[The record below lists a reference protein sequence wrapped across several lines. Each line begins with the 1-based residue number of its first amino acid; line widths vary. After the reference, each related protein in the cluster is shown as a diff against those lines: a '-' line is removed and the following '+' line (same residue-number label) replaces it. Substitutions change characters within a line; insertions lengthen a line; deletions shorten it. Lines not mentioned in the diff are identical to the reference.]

1 MMHVRQLATVAGAHT
16 SAQARLADELHAE
29 LERLDDARPVA
40 QLVRFV
46 YAHSAIVERH
56 LEVPLEEARQR
67 DDWIRLVDDAT
78 LSLCVRSLERLFAG
92 AGAPPAAAGDGLVA
106 GSSSHAG
113 FPGLTRRVQER
124 LGFPLDAL
132 TFDLGALG
140 CAGPTQGL
148 YLATT
153 LVASGA
159 CRNVCL
165 VCVDAM
171 GTHGAARRHRRAPTM
186 AQVVAHCLASD
197 GAAAL
202 VVSREPGPR
211 PLLSFAAAALHNRLW
226 PDALDLND
234 FTADADNQPFMS
246 VGKEIRNRIVDE
258 LAPIIEDPALRGG
271 PILFHPGGAALM
283 KLLADR
289 WPELADSIA
298 VSCAVLA
305 QHGNLGSSSLL
316 WVLAEAMAR
325 QATLAPRH
333 RLAAL
338 GPGIVST
345 LLTLDGVER

>member
-1 MMHVRQLATVAGAHT
+1 MMHIRQLGTVAGAHT
-16 SAQARLADELHAE
+16 YAQARLANELHAE
-29 LERLDDARPVA
+29 LERLGDARAVA

-46 YAHSAIVERH
+46 YEHSAIVERH
-56 LEVPLEEARQR
+56 LEVPLEEARR
-67 DDWIRLVDDAT
+67 RHDWFRMVNEAT
-78 LSLCVRSLERLFAG
+78 LSLCLRSLEQLFADEG
-92 AGAPPAAAGDGLVA
+92 ATPASACDGLVA
-106 GSSSHAG
+106 VSSSHAG
-113 FPGLTRRVQER
+113 FPGLTRLAQER
-124 LGFPLDAL
+124 LGFPLNAL
-132 TFDLGALG
+132 AFDLGALG

-148 YLATT
+148 YLAAT
-153 LVASGA
+153 LVANGA
-159 CRNVCL
+159 CRNVAV

-171 GTHGAARRHRRAPTM
+171 ATHGAARRHDHAPSL

-202 VVSREPGPR
+202 LVSRDPGPR
-211 PLLSFAAAALHNRLW
+211 PLLSFRAAALQNQLW
-226 PDALDLND
+226 PGALDLND

-246 VGKEIRNRIVDE
+246 VGKEIRNRVVDE
-258 LAPIIEDPALRGG
+258 LKPIVEDPELRGS

-289 WPELADSIA
+289 WPELGDGISI
-298 VSCAVLA
+298 SCAVLA

-316 WVLAEAMAR
+316 WVLAEALAR
-325 QATLAPRH
+325 RATLTPRL

>member
-1 MMHVRQLATVAGAHT
+1 MHIRQLATVAGAHT
-16 SAQARLADELHAE
+16 YAQARLADELHAE
-29 LERLDDARPVA
+29 LEPLGDARAVA

-56 LEVPLEEARQR
+56 LEVPLEEARRR
-67 DDWIRLVDDAT
+67 DDWVRLVNEAT
-78 LSLCVRSLERLFAG
+78 LSLCLRSLGELFAG
-92 AGAPPAAAGDGLVA
+92 EGAPPASACDGLVA
-106 GSSSHAG
+106 VSSSHAG
-113 FPGLTRRVQER
+113 FPGLTRLIQER

-153 LVASGA
+153 LVATGA

-171 GTHGAARRHRRAPTM
+171 GTHGAARRHRRAPSM

-197 GAAAL
+197 GGAAL
-202 VVSREPGPR
+202 VISKDPGPR
-211 PLLSFAAAALHNRLW
+211 PLLSFRAAMLRNQLW
-226 PDALDLND
+226 PGALDLND
-234 FTADADNQPFMS
+234 FTADEDNQPFMS
-246 VGKEIRNRIVDE
+246 VGKEIRNRIVEE
-258 LAPIIEDPALRGG
+258 LAPTVEDPAARGS

-283 KLLADR
+283 KLLAER

-298 VSCAVLA
+298 LSCAVLA

-325 QATLAPRH
+325 RETLAPRL

-345 LLTLDGVER
+345 LLTLEGVER